1 MFRRSSS
8 AEVKAMGSPLKFW
21 IRSGLGLVIGL
32 YFQAVPYALAYTQ
45 EEVQQ
50 LFEKAQKARARGDL
64 MEAERKYLEVIYQAP
79 QMANAYHNLG
89 IVYFMQRKY
98 PDAVTTLKK
107 ALKLTPSLSGA
118 QVMLGLAYYEL
129 YDLDKASAAFDAALK
144 STPAD
149 TNALLYLGKTQLQR
163 REYRAAQKT
172 FEKLAELKPRD
183 PEALYDLSL
192 AHMKLMLENVNRL
205 GEAAPGSY
213 LFSLLLAQD
222 AEARNDDETAIQK
235 YREALA
241 LRGKEMV
248 VGIHYAL
255 GSVYAKVGKYEEA
268 AEEFK
273 KELQINPNDSLA
285 LWKLGE
291 LGLRS
296 DPQGVRGYLERAI
309 ILNPDLPQAALAYG
323 RLLAKAGETEK
334 AVEQFQ
340 RVIRLAPEEDSVH
353 YHLAKAYR
361 LLGRPEEA
369 KIETARFEELAMKKS
384 ERKREMARQL
394 IEMGR
399 TIQEAEQEP
408 DPGFSPSR
416 DPTHQL
422 K

>member
-1 MFRRSSS
+1 MDRRLKSRSRFVCRLVVGLSLQVLPCAS
-8 AEVKAMGSPLKFW
+8 A
-21 IRSGLGLVIGL
+21 
-32 YFQAVPYALAYTQ
+32 YAQ
-45 EEVQQ
+45 EQVQQ
-50 LFEKAQKARARGDL
+50 LFEQAQKARARGDL
-64 MEAERKYLEVIYQAP
+64 TEAEQKYLQVIHQAP

-89 IVYFMQRKY
+89 IVYFMERKHS
-98 PDAVTTLKK
+98 DAVATLKK
-107 ALKLTPSLSGA
+107 ALTLSPGLTGA

-129 YDLDKASAAFDAALK
+129 YDLEKASAAFETALK
-144 STPAD
+144 SNPAD
-149 TNALLYLGKTQLQR
+149 TNALLYLGKAQIQK

-172 FEKLAELKPRD
+172 IEKLVELKPKD

-192 AHMKLMLENVNRL
+192 AHMKLMLETVNRL

-222 AEARNDDETAIQK
+222 AEARNDDEAAIQK

-241 LRGKEMV
+241 QRGKEPV

-255 GSVYAKVGKYEEA
+255 GSVYAKVGKYNEA

-273 KELQINPNDSLA
+273 KELQINPSDSLA

-296 DPQGVRGYLERAI
+296 DPESVRGYLERAVA
-309 ILNPDLPQAALAYG
+309 LNPNLPQAALAYG
-323 RLLAKAGETEK
+323 RLLARAGETEK

-340 RVIRLAPEEDSVH
+340 RVVRLAPEEDSVH

-361 LLGRPEEA
+361 LLGRNEEA
-369 KIETARFEELAMKKS
+369 RIETVRFEELAKKQS
-384 ERKREMARQL
+384 ERRREMARQL
-394 IEMGR
+394 IDMGR
-399 TIQEAEQEP
+399 IIHEADQEP

-416 DPTHQL
+416 DPAHQL

>member
-1 MFRRSSS
+1 MNSH
-8 AEVKAMGSPLKFW
+8 LKHR
-21 IRSGLGLVIGL
+21 IRLGFGLVVGL
-32 YFQAVPYALAYTQ
+32 SLQVLHYASAYAQEQVP
-45 EEVQQ
+45 Q
-50 LFEKAQKARARGDL
+50 LFEQAQKARARGDL
-64 MEAERKYLEVIYQAP
+64 TEAEHKYLEVIQAAP

-89 IVYFMQRKY
+89 IVYFMERKY
-98 PDAVTTLKK
+98 PDAVATLKK
-107 ALKLTPSLSGA
+107 ALKLSPNLSGA

-129 YDLDKASAAFDAALK
+129 YDLDKASAAFETALK
-144 STPAD
+144 SAPAD
-149 TNALLYLGKTQLQR
+149 ANALLYLGKAQIQK

-172 FEKLAELKPRD
+172 LEKLVELKPKD

-192 AHMKLMLENVNRL
+192 AHMKLMLETVNRL

-222 AEARNDDETAIQK
+222 AEARNDDETAIK
-235 YREALA
+235 NYRDALA
-241 LRGKEMV
+241 LRGKEEV

-255 GSVYAKVGKYEEA
+255 GSVYAKVGKYDEA

-296 DPQGVRGYLERAI
+296 NPESVRSYLERAVT
-309 ILNPDLPQAALAYG
+309 LNPNLPQAALAYG
-323 RLLAKAGETEK
+323 RLLARAGETEK

-340 RVIRLAPEEDSVH
+340 RVVRLAPEEDSVH

-361 LLGRPEEA
+361 LLGRAEEA
-369 KIETARFEELAMKKS
+369 RMETARFEELAKKQS

-394 IEMGR
+394 IDMGR
-399 TIQEAEQEP
+399 TIHDAEQEP
-408 DPGFSPSR
+408 DPGFDPSR
-416 DPTHQL
+416 DPAHPL
-422 K
+422 R

>member
-1 MFRRSSS
+1 MAGRLKLKIES
-8 AEVKAMGSPLKFW
+8 AG
-21 IRSGLGLVIGL
+21 GLILLVC
-32 YFQAVPYALAYTQ
+32 FQIVPYVFGYAQ
-45 EEVQQ
+45 DQVQQ
-50 LFEKAQKARARGDL
+50 LFEQAQKARAGGDL
-64 MEAERKYLEVIYQAP
+64 VEAEHKYQEVIRQAP
-79 QMANAYHNLG
+79 LMANAYHNLG

-107 ALKLTPSLSGA
+107 ALKLNSSLQGA
-118 QVMLGLAYYEL
+118 QVMLGLSYYEL
-129 YDLDKASAAFDAALK
+129 YDLEKAVAAFEVALK
-144 STPAD
+144 VTPGD
-149 TNALLYLGKTQLQR
+149 TNALLYLGKAQLQK

-172 FEKLAELKPRD
+172 FEQLVELKPKD
-183 PEALYDLSL
+183 PEGLYDLSL
-192 AHMKLMLENVNRL
+192 THMKLMLEGVNRL

-213 LFSLLLAQD
+213 LFALLLAQD

-241 LRGKEMV
+241 LRGKEGV

-268 AEEFK
+268 ADEFR
-273 KELQINPNDSLA
+273 KELQLNPNDSLA

-296 DPQGVRGYLERAI
+296 DPQGVRGYLERAVA
-309 ILNPDLPQAALAYG
+309 LNPNLPQAALAYG
-323 RLLAKAGETEK
+323 RLLARAGELEK

-340 RVIRLAPEEDSVH
+340 RVVQLAPEEDSVH

-361 LLGRPEEA
+361 ILGRTEEA
-369 KIETARFEELAMKKS
+369 KIETARFEELAKKQS

>member
-1 MFRRSSS
+1 
-8 AEVKAMGSPLKFW
+8 
-21 IRSGLGLVIGL
+21 
-32 YFQAVPYALAYTQ
+32 
-45 EEVQQ
+45 
-50 LFEKAQKARARGDL
+50 
-64 MEAERKYLEVIYQAP
+64 
-79 QMANAYHNLG
+79 
-89 IVYFMQRKY
+89 
-98 PDAVTTLKK
+98 
-107 ALKLTPSLSGA
+107 
-118 QVMLGLAYYEL
+118 MLGLSYYEL
-129 YDLDKASAAFDAALK
+129 YELDQACAALEAALK
-144 STPAD
+144 VTPGD
-149 TNALLYLGKTQLQR
+149 TNALLYLGKAQLQK
-163 REYRAAQKT
+163 REYRVAQRT
-172 FEKLAELKPRD
+172 FEKLVELKPKD
-183 PEALYDLSL
+183 PEVLYDLSL
-192 AHMKLMLENVNRL
+192 THMKLMLESVNRL

-241 LRGKEMV
+241 LRGKEVV
-248 VGIHYAL
+248 VGVHYAL
-255 GSVYAKVGKYEEA
+255 GSVYAKVGKYGEA

-296 DPQGVRGYLERAI
+296 DPQGVRGYLERAV

-323 RLLAKAGETEK
+323 RLLARVGETEK

-340 RVIRLAPEEDSVH
+340 RVVQLAPEEDAVH

-361 LLGRPEEA
+361 LLGQAEQA
-369 KIETARFEELAMKKS
+369 QAETARFEELAMKKS

-416 DPTHQL
+416 DPAHQL